1 MGKRLRTVS
10 ALGQPSRWFT
20 LIWLT
25 CLVAC
30 ERSAIW
36 SHDAGRAFDAGAAPI
51 YSFPRPL
58 PDAGR
63 LVLDASPNADTGGR
77 TRWRRVDQFPSI
89 TDFSGLDRMMA
100 LARQPSGEPCLAMAT
115 TEGLFFGCLAD
126 TPSLDAGPLPDTSA
140 SPEAGA
146 HGDREWQLERIAAHP
161 NNAWI
166 GAQLDV
172 TIDPE
177 GVPWVVARQMP
188 ERRTWLYVRADD
200 AWRREEIS
208 VAHAGIDPQLHAHR
222 DGAVSVLHGAQ
233 ESASPPALVLSHRQS
248 TGDWHHTP
256 LIEAYDALPGHLHRS
271 QLVGERFNVCSF
283 DPGSQRITSG
293 RTSWR
298 LEPAGDGGAAPD
310 AGLSDTPRPTLERV
324 TTQPGGPF
332 CGLDGDTM
340 LMNESLLGAVVALR
354 ADAATAP
361 TGHRGAFR
369 VLRTQAGLVTLS
381 RSGGL
386 LQISRAGQPPTP
398 LTGSHE
404 TGRPL
409 ALALD
414 EDVLIAEDPQP
425 DGTRALS
432 RWRAQP

>member
-1 MGKRLRTVS
+1 MS

-36 SHDAGRAFDAGAAPI
+36 SHDAGRVFDAGAAPI

-58 PDAGR
+58 TGAGR

-77 TRWRRVDQFPSI
+77 TRWRRIDQFPSI

-126 TPSLDAGPLPDTSA
+126 TRSPDAGPLPDADA

-166 GAQLDV
+166 GARSTSPSTQKACRGSLRV
-172 TIDPE
+172 RCPNGGPGCMCEQTTL
-177 GVPWVVARQMP
+177 GGAR
-188 ERRTWLYVRADD
+188 RS
-200 AWRREEIS
+200 AWRRGDRSPAPRTETAPS
-208 VAHAGIDPQLHAHR
+208 ACSTVRKRG
-222 DGAVSVLHGAQ
+222 
-233 ESASPPALVLSHRQS
+233 ASPPALVLSHRQS

-271 QLVGERFNVCSF
+271 QLVGERLNVCSF
-283 DPGSQRITSG
+283 DPASQRITSG

-310 AGLSDTPRPTLERV
+310 AGLSDTPRP
-324 TTQPGGPF
+324 
-332 CGLDGDTM
+332 
-340 LMNESLLGAVVALR
+340 SLGASRHSLV
-354 ADAATAP
+354 DPSATS
-361 TGHRGAFR
+361 TE
-369 VLRTQAGLVTLS
+369 
-381 RSGGL
+381 
-386 LQISRAGQPPTP
+386 TP
-398 LTGSHE
+398 C
-404 TGRPL
+404 
-409 ALALD
+409 
-414 EDVLIAEDPQP
+414 
-425 DGTRALS
+425 
-432 RWRAQP
+432 